1 MAINMSVAVRTAM
14 ANAIEGAVGANAI
27 LHINSGAVPANCAA
41 AGSGTLLAN
50 LTLGTAGDWLADA
63 ANGAVAKNGT
73 WQDTAANANGTA
85 GHWRIYAS
93 DGTTCHLQGNC
104 TNTGNGGD
112 MTLDNVSIAVNQ
124 TVTVTGFTL
133 TLGNA

>member
-1 MAINMSVAVRTAM
+1 MAINLSNGVRTAM
-14 ANAIEGAVGANAI
+14 VNSIEGAVGVNAI
-27 LHINSGAVPANCAA
+27 LHINTGAVPANCAA

-50 LTLGTAGDWLADA
+50 MALGTDWMAAA

-73 WQDTAANANGTA
+73 WQTNAANANGTA

-112 MTLDNVSIAVNQ
+112 MTLDNVVIAVNQ

-133 TLGNA
+133 TAGNP